1 MNDFILEINNFIPE
15 NDIDHFLKLIIEAK
29 LPFEKNSY
37 NVHGENYEYHNAHQ
51 NKILES
57 KIFNYQQKVGYEIGK
72 YFSAY
77 DVQTFKQNFLSGS
90 ILYLRSGAMIPKH
103 TDDQY
108 DRGIVRSL
116 GVLIY
121 LNSPAQGGELVFPL
135 QKKMIKPESG
145 KLVIFPSFFSH
156 PHMVLPTAE
165 DRYALRLNY
174 GMEL

>member
-1 MNDFILEINNFIPE
+1 MNDFILEINNFIMKDE
-15 NDIDHFLKLIIEAK
+15 IDHFLKIIIDAQ

-37 NVHGENYEYHNAHQ
+37 NVHGENYEYHNAHDHERL
-51 NKILES
+51 KLTIS
-57 KIFNYQQKVGYEIGK
+57 DYQEKVGYEIAK
-72 YFSAY
+72 YFSRY

-90 ILYLRSGAMIPKH
+90 ILYLKSEAMIPKH

-108 DRGIVRSL
+108 DRGVVRSL

-121 LNSPAQGGELVFPL
+121 LNSPAEGGELLFPL

-156 PHMVLPTAE
+156 PHMVLPTSE